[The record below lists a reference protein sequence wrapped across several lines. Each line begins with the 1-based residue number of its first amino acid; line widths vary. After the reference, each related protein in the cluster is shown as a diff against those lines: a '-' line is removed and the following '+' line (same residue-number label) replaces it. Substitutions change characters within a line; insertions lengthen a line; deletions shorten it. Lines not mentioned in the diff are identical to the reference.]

1 MTLASSLSSLGDRR
15 DKQNLFHTVSTGWKV
30 GVLDS
35 SPQASENQLFKLGK
49 NYLIVSL
56 NCLICELD
64 DIP

>member
-15 DKQNLFHTVSTGWKV
+15 DKQNLFRTVSTGWKV

-49 NYLIVSL
+49 NHLIVSL